1 MRTETRMDQLNLGI
15 ATLTTSCLAQSMPMC
30 DSQLSNEQRSAR
42 GQQLLID
49 NSDDWRR
56 VRKSSMSLRPIP
68 VLSLSLV
75 LPQWLVQYSLQISV
89 CKAAQSWSLNI
100 KPYRTVPSNMELW
113 VAIAFCKTFDEF
125 RSLFDS
131 GQVTVFDRDERG
143 STVLH
148 V

>member
-1 MRTETRMDQLNLGI
+1 MRTETRMDQLSEGI
-15 ATLTTSCLAQSMPMC
+15 TTLTTSCLAQSMPNC
-30 DSQLSNEQRSAR
+30 DPRLSNEQRSAR

-89 CKAAQSWSLNI
+89 RKVHRTWTLNL
-100 KPYRTVPSNMELW
+100 KPYRTVAKNFELSKI
-113 VAIAFCKTFDEF
+113 IAYGDDFDNF

-143 STVLH
+143 WTILH